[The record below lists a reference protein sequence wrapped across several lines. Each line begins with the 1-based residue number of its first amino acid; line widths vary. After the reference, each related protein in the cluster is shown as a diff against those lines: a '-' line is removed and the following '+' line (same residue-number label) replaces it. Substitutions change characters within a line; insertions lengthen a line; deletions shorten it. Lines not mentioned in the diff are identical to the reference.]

1 MRLNKL
7 IFCSVMAVVVSAT
20 ALPAGAAAAEEL
32 NGSGSTLAAPLVAEW
47 ALAFQTLD
55 RVKVTFTPTGSE
67 AGIQAMSSR
76 AVDFAASEAPMS
88 PSQRAACHSCFQI
101 PWSLTAIGIG
111 YNLRGVGSK
120 LRLDGD
126 VLAAIYLGQIKR
138 WNDSRIQALNHGLRL
153 PAVNITPIYANG
165 SGDTYVFT
173 SYLSDV
179 SSKWRSGVGT
189 GATVSFPTG
198 VSASSNSAII
208 SRLEATNGALAY
220 AGVSYLIA
228 RGLPAAA
235 VQNSAGNYEFPNLVN
250 IESAAR
256 AVKSVPSSGVVRVV
270 DPPRSAR
277 VAYPLCAMTYVIVPA
292 DSSHKSSLRR
302 WILYGMG
309 AGQEFGP
316 ALDFAPL
323 PTVIKRA
330 ATAAVSRFSRG

>member
-1 MRLNKL
+1 VRPNKL

-20 ALPAGAAAAEEL
+20 ALPAGAAAAEAL
-32 NGSGSTLAAPLVAEW
+32 NGSGSTLVAPLVAEW

-67 AGIQAMSSR
+67 AGIQAVSSR

-88 PSQRAACHSCFQI
+88 PSQRSACHSCFQI
-101 PWSLTAIGIG
+101 PWSLTPIGIG
-111 YNLRGVGSK
+111 YNHRGVGSK

-138 WNDSRIQALNHGLRL
+138 WNDPRIQGLNHGLRL
-153 PAVNITPIYANG
+153 PAVNITPVYANG

-173 SYLSDV
+173 SYLSGV

-198 VSASSNSAII
+198 VAASSNSAII
-208 SRLEATNGALAY
+208 SRLESTNGALAY

-228 RGLPAAA
+228 HGLPAAA
-235 VQNSAGNYEFPNLVN
+235 VQNSAGRYEFPNLLN

-256 AVKSVPSSGVVRVV
+256 AVNQTGCDGRREQVQPRLGHEAPVRSHREVIAREV
-270 DPPRSAR
+270 LTRQRGHQPRAR
-277 VAYPLCAMTYVIVPA
+277 VAGV
-292 DSSHKSSLRR
+292 
-302 WILYGMG
+302 G
-309 AGQEFGP
+309 AGEP
-316 ALDFAPL
+316 ALQEHRDPPPRQHAP
-323 PTVIKRA
+323 VRA
-330 ATAAVSRFSRG
+330 QREAEDRAV

>member
-1 MRLNKL
+1 MRIPNKL
-7 IFCSVMAVVVSAT
+7 IVCSVTAMVVSAT
-20 ALPAGAAAAEEL
+20 ALPAGAAAAEAL

-55 RVKVTFTPTGSE
+55 RVKVDFTPTGSE
-67 AGIQAMSSR
+67 AGIQAVSSR
-76 AVDFAASEAPMS
+76 SVDFAASEAPMS
-88 PSQRAACHSCFQI
+88 ASQRAACHSCFQI

-111 YNLRGVGSK
+111 YNVHGVGSK
-120 LRLDGD
+120 LRLNGA
-126 VLAAIYLGQIKR
+126 VLAAIYQGQIKR
-138 WNDSRIQALNHGLRL
+138 WNDPQIQALNHGLRL

-173 SYLSDV
+173 SYLSGV
-179 SSKWRSGVGT
+179 NSKWRTSVGT

-198 VSASSNSAII
+198 VPATSNSSII
-208 SRLEATNGALAY
+208 ARLETTNGALAY

-228 RGLPAAA
+228 HGLPAAA
-235 VQNSAGNYEFPNLVN
+235 VQNSAGNYEYPNLAN
-250 IESAAR
+250 IESAAH
-256 AVKSVPSSGVVRVV
+256 AVRHVPASGIVRVV
-270 DPPRSAR
+270 NPPRGAR
-277 VAYPLCAMTYVIVPA
+277 IAYPIPALTYVIVPA

-323 PTVIKRA
+323 PPVIKRA
-330 ATAAVSRFSRG
+330 ATAAVGRFSG